1 MKPSPT
7 LLASY
12 YNKMVVNKQIE
23 ALDGSVLVANVPATV
38 NAKVCTMLANKAR
51 YRAVSRQFKTPIRW
65 YHIAL
70 LHEMEGEQNFNTY
83 LGNGQVLSRKTTIVP
98 IGRGPFKT
106 FEEGAV
112 DAIVQSMLDLVT
124 DWSVG
129 NTLYKLEGFN
139 GYGYEDYHSQP
150 SPYIF
155 SGSNIYTKGKY
166 DSDGKF
172 NANSVSSQIGI
183 ALLYKHLQDI
193 GELTP

>member
-1 MKPSPT
+1 
-7 LLASY
+7 
-12 YNKMVVNKQIE
+12 MVVKPQIV
-23 ALDGSVLVANVPATV
+23 DSNGVVICQNVAKIVG
-38 NAKVCTMLANKAR
+38 AKVGTMLTNKHR
-51 YRAVSRQFKTPIRW
+51 YQAVSGQFKTPIRW
-65 YHIAL
+65 YHVAL

-83 LGNGQVLSRKTTIVP
+83 LGNGQVLSRKTTIAP

-112 DAIVQSMLDLVT
+112 DAIVKTKLDLVT

-139 GYGYEDYHSQP
+139 GYGYEDFHNMN

-155 SGSNIYTKGKY
+155 SGSNQYTKGKY
-166 DSDGKF
+166 RSDGKF
-172 NANSVSSQIGI
+172 DPNYTSNQIGI
-183 ALLYKHLQDI
+183 ALLYKHLDTI